1 MTTKMLEALLIAEL
15 GREISPKDLAIKL
28 KVGKSTIYNL
38 VNAKKLEKRGKKIQT
53 LSLFNC
59 LA

>member
-1 MTTKMLEALLIAEL
+1 MTTKGLETLLIAEL
-15 GREISPKDLAIKL
+15 GEEISPKDLAIQL

-38 VNAKKLEKRGKKIQT
+38 VKCHKLEKRGKKIQT
-53 LSLFNC
+53 RSLFNC